1 MQRLQFRAMGSTIT
15 IVIDSDDPMARSALN
30 VARRTFLRYEQ
41 ILSRFRSHSELS
53 ALNRRAGCGPVR
65 VGYTLWR
72 AVQHALRA
80 ASASNGIVTPTVGAA
95 LVAAGY
101 DRDFATL
108 TDGVV
113 HRLAAAHPSP
123 DWRHIRLDPHRRT
136 ITLPAGVQLDLG
148 GSAKGWTAAI
158 VARRLGRRF
167 PTLVDAGGDIAISG
181 PQRNGAPWPIEV
193 ADPHNPDN
201 GLELLLLRRGGVA
214 TSGIDYR
221 RWQQGDRWQHHL
233 IDPRTGSPAV
243 TDILAATVVAPSLTI
258 AEMAAKTVV
267 ILGSEAGLPWL
278 ADRPQLAALLIRL
291 DGTII
296 RTPNLARYCWQPTAI
311 PTS

>member
-15 IVIDSDDPMARSALN
+15 IVIDSDDPIARSALN

-41 ILSRFRSHSELS
+41 ILSRFRLHSELS

-65 VGYTLWR
+65 VGHTLWR
-72 AVQHALRA
+72 AVQYALRS
-80 ASASNGIVTPTVGAA
+80 ASASDGIVTPTVGAA

-108 TDGVV
+108 TDGVA
-113 HRLAAAHPSP
+113 RRSAPAHPTP
-123 DWRHIRLDPHRRT
+123 DWQEIRLDPRRRT
-136 ITLPAGVQLDLG
+136 IALPAGVQLDLG
-148 GSAKGWTAAI
+148 GSAKGWTAVL

-167 PTLVDAGGDIAISG
+167 PTLVDAGGDVAISG
-181 PQRNGAPWPIEV
+181 LQRNGAPWPIAV
-193 ADPHNPDN
+193 ADPRDPDAD
-201 GLELLLLRRGGVA
+201 LELLLLRRGGVA

-233 IDPRTGSPAV
+233 IDPRTGSPAA

-267 ILGSEAGLPWL
+267 ILGSEAGLLWL
-278 ADRPQLAALLIRL
+278 ADRPQLAALLMRL

-296 RTPNLARYCWQPTAI
+296 RTPNLARYCWQPTTI

>member
-15 IVIDSDDPMARSALN
+15 IVIDSDDPTARSALN
-30 VARRTFLRYEQ
+30 IARRTFLRYEQ

-53 ALNRRAGCGPVR
+53 ALNRRAGRGPVR
-65 VGYTLWR
+65 VGYTLWC
-72 AVQHALRA
+72 AVQYALWA
-80 ASASNGIVTPTVGAA
+80 ASASDGIVTPTVGAA

-108 TDGVV
+108 ADGIV
-113 HRLAAAHPSP
+113 RRPAAAHPAP
-123 DWRHIRLDPHRRT
+123 AWRHLQLDPSRRT
-136 ITLPAGVQLDLG
+136 IALPAGVQLDLG

-181 PQRNGAPWPIEV
+181 PQRKGAPWPVEV
-193 ADPHNPDN
+193 ADPRDPDH
-201 GLELLLLRRGGVA
+201 GLELLLLWRGGVA

-233 IDPRTGSPAV
+233 IDPRTGSPAA
-243 TDILAATVVAPSLTI
+243 TDILAATVVASSLTI

-278 ADRPQLAALLIRL
+278 AARPQLAALLIRL